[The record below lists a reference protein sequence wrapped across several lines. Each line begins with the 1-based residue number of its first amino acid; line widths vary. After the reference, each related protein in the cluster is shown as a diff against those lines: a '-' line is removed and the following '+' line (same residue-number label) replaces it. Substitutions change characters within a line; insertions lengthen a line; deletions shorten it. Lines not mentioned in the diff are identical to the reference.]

1 MPGSLPFAAWHRLF
15 WRWIEGATV
24 MPDASMFER
33 QGTAMSTIGIKE
45 LQERAEDLVNRVE
58 ETGESI
64 EIVVHG
70 RVAARLVPS
79 RWTDEVEPLSEAER
93 AQTEEALARLK
104 EIGEKLSKHWPEG
117 VSAVDA
123 IRDVRREH

>member
-1 MPGSLPFAAWHRLF
+1 
-15 WRWIEGATV
+15 
-24 MPDASMFER
+24 
-33 QGTAMSTIGIKE
+33 MSTIGIKE

-79 RWTDEVEPLSEAER
+79 RWTDENEPLSEVER
-93 AQTEEALARLK
+93 AQTEAALA
-104 EIGEKLSKHWPEG
+104 
-117 VSAVDA
+117 AA
-123 IRDVRREH
+123 

>member
-1 MPGSLPFAAWHRLF
+1 
-15 WRWIEGATV
+15 
-24 MPDASMFER
+24 
-33 QGTAMSTIGIKE
+33 MSTIGIKE
-45 LQERAEDLVNRVE
+45 LQEQAEDLVSHVE

-79 RWTDEVEPLSEAER
+79 RWTNEDEPLSDAER
-93 AQTEEALARLK
+93 AETEEALAHLK
-104 EIGEKLSKHWPEG
+104 KIGKELSKHWPEG

-123 IRDVRREH
+123 IRDVRREL

>member
-1 MPGSLPFAAWHRLF
+1 
-15 WRWIEGATV
+15 
-24 MPDASMFER
+24 
-33 QGTAMSTIGIKE
+33 MSIIGIKE
-45 LQERAEDLVNRVE
+45 LKEQAEDLVTQVE

-79 RWTDEVEPLSEAER
+79 RPVDEVEPLSDVER
-93 AQTEEALARLK
+93 AQTELALARMKELGAEISTYSPAEGVTEDTAERDARDREALKRLK
-104 EIGEKLSKHWPEG
+104 ELGEEISARWPKG

-123 IRDVRREH
+123 IRDVRRDL